1 MFTGF
6 SPFFLNNGQDPLT
19 LDAILAEPE
28 ILSQVATTEDFLSS
42 WQANIQRAKDSLQA
56 AQDRQAENA
65 NRHSRSKTF
74 KEGDQVM
81 LSTAHLNP
89 PSEKQRPLKKLQ
101 VKFIGPYEVQTVIS
115 STAYRLRLP
124 HTLRIHLVFHI
135 SLLKRYKPS
144 PEEFVSRTTAPPLP
158 VQVQDAQE
166 PEYEVEAILDKR
178 RFHCQV
184 QYLML

>member
-1 MFTGF
+1 
-6 SPFFLNNGQDPLT
+6 
-19 LDAILAEPE
+19 
-28 ILSQVATTEDFLSS
+28 
-42 WQANIQRAKDSLQA
+42 
-56 AQDRQAENA
+56 
-65 NRHSRSKTF
+65 
-74 KEGDQVM
+74 M

-101 VKFIGPYEVQTVIS
+101 AKFIGPYEVQTVIS

-124 HTLRIHLVFHI
+124 HTLLIHPVFHI
-135 SLLKRYKPS
+135 SLLKRYNPS

-178 RFHCQV
+178 RFHRQV
-184 QYLML
+184 QYLVLWKGYPLHDATWEPLANLQYAQELVNEYEHRY